1 MFDCYVGLLQG
12 GAFLVLTCINSFEIE
27 FLMHRLFISRCITPI
42 YHFIS
47 LFKWLNGQINE
58 LVVSKWQSSANR
70 GENEPLLPFPMNR
83 AKALTGSASPLG
95 LGLATWEHRG
105 KNKAKMLEIHFPA
118 DSVDMT
124 ILFCRPCFVVRFCCY
139 PSSDESH
146 DANWNLRGFYRRFPA
161 VTWPAWK
168 VKQEWMIRILRHA
181 FADPPLSTKK
191 AAWNTAARDLSLFGR
206 KTCTIC
212 KSLRYQIS
220 PHISYTWM
228 NLHSFCCLEL
238 IPTEANQPSTGPKK
252 GQGGGAK
259 PLQAWLRDR
268 TCRHKFLSHRS
279 YELWLPPHS
288 PGPKHHYKSWQPLFV
303 GTRFKTKVHFSLQ

>member
-12 GAFLVLTCINSFEIE
+12 GAFWFWHISIHLKLNSWCIDCSSVDVSPPYQ
-27 FLMHRLFISRCITPI
+27 L
-42 YHFIS
+42 IS

-95 LGLATWEHRG
+95 LGFATWEHSHPLLSPFFLSDFVAILRATKATMFTLQKPG
-105 KNKAKMLEIHFPA
+105 EANLKNLQPIGIWG
-118 DSVDMT
+118 V
-124 ILFCRPCFVVRFCCY
+124 
-139 PSSDESH
+139 
-146 DANWNLRGFYRRFPA
+146 FYRRFPA

-220 PHISYTWM
+220 PHISCTSIM

-238 IPTEANQPSTGPKK
+238 IPTEANQPSTGP
-252 GQGGGAK
+252 
-259 PLQAWLRDR
+259 
-268 TCRHKFLSHRS
+268 
-279 YELWLPPHS
+279 
-288 PGPKHHYKSWQPLFV
+288 
-303 GTRFKTKVHFSLQ
+303 